1 MGPCQNVLIYA
12 FLLLNLVLGY
22 QLWMDYREQVGS
34 NLDFTSLSE
43 STQQVIEEN
52 RIQLLSPIP
61 TETPQLPKINY
72 IYSVEAQGGPVGLEQ
87 PIDTELIYADEKE
100 LRNALE
106 GKIKDLGN
114 YRHDPQS
121 DKENIIVFRPLVQ
134 KEWPLFN
141 VELEFIYESQKIHA
155 YREPVFEIMPTDD
168 MEEQKVLPA
177 SKALETLIER
187 NFIPPDSAVRDIQLG
202 YYGQLFNTEDQLAA
216 PTWRFTLD
224 HGEMIYVQGISGDV
238 LTPKAIRQRSNKTM
252 GISFSVLSS
261 GSTGNATIV
270 RNEDT
275 TLLIDAGLSARRI
288 DELLKEREMMGKKS
302 TGSWSRMSIRIISG
316 GLARWR
322 ANTICRSTRM
332 RKHGKR

>member
-1 MGPCQNVLIYA
+1 MPKCIDLRV
-12 FLLLNLVLGY
+12 LLNLVLGY

-34 NLDFTSLSE
+34 IWISPRFPRARE
-43 STQQVIEEN
+43 VIEEN

-61 TETPQLPKINY
+61 TETPPKINY
-72 IYSVEAQGGPVGLEQ
+72 IYSAEAQGGPVGLER

-202 YYGQLFNTEDQLAA
+202 YYGQLFNTEDQLA
-216 PTWRFTLD
+216 
-224 HGEMIYVQGISGDV
+224 
-238 LTPKAIRQRSNKTM
+238 RQP
-252 GISFSVLSS
+252 
-261 GSTGNATIV
+261 
-270 RNEDT
+270 
-275 TLLIDAGLSARRI
+275 
-288 DELLKEREMMGKKS
+288 
-302 TGSWSRMSIRIISG
+302 G
-316 GLARWR
+316 GLHWIMAR
-322 ANTICRSTRM
+322 
-332 RKHGKR
+332 

>member
-1 MGPCQNVLIYA
+1 MDWGRAKNVLIYA

-43 STQQVIEEN
+43 STQQVMEEN
-52 RIQLLSPIP
+52 GIQLLSPIP

-72 IYSVEAQGGPVGLEQ
+72 IYSAEAQGEPVGLEQ
-87 PIDTELIYADEKE
+87 SVDTKLIYADEKE

-106 GKIKDLGN
+106 GKIADLGN
-114 YRHDPQS
+114 YRHDEPS
-121 DKENIIVFRPLVQ
+121 DKENVFIFRPLVQ

-141 VELEFIYESQKIHA
+141 VELEFIHEAQKIHA
-155 YREPVFEIMPTDD
+155 FREPVFEILPSSD

-238 LTPKAIRQRSNKTM
+238 LTPKS
-252 GISFSVLSS
+252 
-261 GSTGNATIV
+261 
-270 RNEDT
+270 DT
-275 TLLIDAGLSARRI
+275 T
-288 DELLKEREMMGKKS
+288 KE
-302 TGSWSRMSIRIISG
+302 
-316 GLARWR
+316 
-322 ANTICRSTRM
+322 
-332 RKHGKR
+332 